1 MPQATLGAAPTFPKQ
16 GILYPMAEETTSNK
30 ALDAELVRKS
40 LESPDEFAGIIA
52 KYQEPLRRYV
62 RRIARSSPDET
73 DIILQDVFI
82 KTYENLNDFD
92 QDLAFSSWI
101 YRIAHNESVDYL
113 RRKKRSGGSL
123 DDPAYDDEGVTLVET
138 IAADE
143 DVAGEL
149 DKGFLRTN
157 VRIVLDELDP
167 QYRAVLVLRFL
178 DDRSYEEISDILRKP
193 PGTIATLIHR
203 AKKEFRRL
211 AENHKGRL
219 DDGETKTL

>member
-1 MPQATLGAAPTFPKQ
+1 
-16 GILYPMAEETTSNK
+16 MAEEIPSNK
-30 ALDAELVRKS
+30 AADAELVRRS
-40 LESPDEFAGIIA
+40 LESPDEFGHIIA

-62 RRIARSSPDET
+62 RRIARASADDT

-92 QDLAFSSWI
+92 RDLAFSSWV

-113 RRKKRSGGSL
+113 RRKKRGGSSL
-123 DDPAYDDEGVTLVET
+123 DDPAYDDESVTLAET

-143 DVAGEL
+143 DMTVEIDKQYLKGNVMAIL
-149 DKGFLRTN
+149 DK
-157 VRIVLDELDP
+157 LDP

-178 DDRSYEEISDILRKP
+178 EERDYKEISDILRKP

-211 AENHKGRL
+211 AEEHKGRWEE
-219 DDGETKTL
+219 GESKTL

>member
-1 MPQATLGAAPTFPKQ
+1 
-16 GILYPMAEETTSNK
+16 MADETPSNRSI
-30 ALDAELVRKS
+30 DAELVRRS
-40 LESPDEFAGIIA
+40 LESPDEFGRIIE

-62 RRIARSSPDET
+62 RRIARASPDET

-92 QDLAFSSWI
+92 QDLALSSWV
-101 YRIAHNESVDYL
+101 YRIAHNESIDYL

-123 DDPAYDDEGVTLVET
+123 DDAAYDEEGVTLAET

-143 DVAGEL
+143 DMAGEL

-157 VRIVLDELDP
+157 VKVVLDELDP

-178 DDRSYEEISDILRKP
+178 DERSYEEISDILRKP

-219 DDGETKTL
+219 DDNEMKTP